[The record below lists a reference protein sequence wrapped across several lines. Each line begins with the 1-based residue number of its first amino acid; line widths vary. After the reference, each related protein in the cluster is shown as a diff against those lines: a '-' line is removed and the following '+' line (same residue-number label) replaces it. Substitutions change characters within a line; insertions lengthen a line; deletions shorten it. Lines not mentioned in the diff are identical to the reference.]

1 MAYQKNIKNVVE
13 AEKLLEK
20 AIKVLKKY
28 YDQFEEEE
36 EQGGY
41 AGQREKGGDVITMLE
56 FILKETNKEEEQAHK
71 DEEEAQ
77 HAYEDSMAELKS
89 EQAKLQETLAELQ
102 EELAEKEKTLAETRE
117 DLAVTEK
124 ELKAIERY
132 LLKIKPGCDY
142 IAENFEIRTQNRG
155 KEKEALEKATE
166 LLKGTPAYK
175 AAVNAAEQEALGDCK
190 TICNA
195 EGQDHAKC
203 KACLAGVSVPGYCA
217 GHKDTPGC

>member
-89 EQAKLQETLAELQ
+89 EQAK
-102 EELAEKEKTLAETRE
+102 TLAETRE

-142 IAENFEIRTQNRG
+142 IEENYEIRTENRG
-155 KEKEALEKATE
+155 KEKEALEKAIK

-190 TICNA
+190 DICNA

-217 GHKDTPGC
+217 GHADTAGC

>member
-1 MAYQKNIKNVVE
+1 MA
-13 AEKLLEK
+13 
-20 AIKVLKKY
+20 
-28 YDQFEEEE
+28 D
-36 EQGGY
+36 
-41 AGQREKGGDVITMLE
+41 
-56 FILKETNKEEEQAHK
+56 
-71 DEEEAQ
+71 
-77 HAYEDSMAELKS
+77 LKS
-89 EQAKLQETLAELQ
+89 EQAAKEEAPAKLQ
-102 EELAEKEKTLAETRE
+102 EELAEKEKLLLETRE

-142 IAENFEIRTQNRG
+142 IETNYEIRTENRG

-203 KACLAGVSVPGYCA
+203 KACLAGVSVPGYCS
-217 GHKDTPGC
+217 GHKDTLGC